1 MKSIC
6 PSAILLL
13 IAATLSLPAADAKS
27 ERRTPDGKWRPGDM
41 ARPRPPVVTPAN
53 WGSDEKPATPPS
65 DALVLFDGTSLAK
78 WKSDAKKAD
87 APADD
92 TAKWKV
98 ENGYFEIVPKT
109 GGIRT
114 REKFAGDHQWHIE
127 WATPV
132 EVKGNSQGRGNSGVF
147 IGGLPEVQVLDS
159 FDNDTYPDG
168 QASALYNQ
176 HPPYVNA
183 SRKPG
188 QWQTYDIIV
197 ERAKLDDKGQ
207 VTQKAR
213 LTVIHNGIIV
223 HHARE
228 LETKVQEGDLS
239 LQDHG
244 NPVRFRNI
252 WLRKL
257 NNDGAANTP
266 PPAPKQ

>member
-1 MKSIC
+1 
-6 PSAILLL
+6 
-13 IAATLSLPAADAKS
+13 
-27 ERRTPDGKWRPGDM
+27 M

-78 WKSDAKKAD
+78 WKSDAKKAE

-197 ERAKLDDKGQ
+197 ERAKLDDTGQ
-207 VTQKAR
+207 VAQKAR
-213 LTVIHNGIIV
+213 LTVIHNGVIV

-228 LETKVQEGDLS
+228 VETKLQEGDLS

-257 NNDGAANTP
+257 NNDGVANTP